1 MTGTRAFIVRPKA
14 RWVDGRRV
22 APGQIVMLTPQ
33 KAAHE
38 PVDPAP
44 ADASLTAAR
53 KPRRARRVPK

>member
-1 MTGTRAFIVRPKA
+1 MTALRAFIVRAPA

-22 APGQIVMLTPQ
+22 TPGQIVLLTPQ

-44 ADASLTAAR
+44 QAAPPAPR